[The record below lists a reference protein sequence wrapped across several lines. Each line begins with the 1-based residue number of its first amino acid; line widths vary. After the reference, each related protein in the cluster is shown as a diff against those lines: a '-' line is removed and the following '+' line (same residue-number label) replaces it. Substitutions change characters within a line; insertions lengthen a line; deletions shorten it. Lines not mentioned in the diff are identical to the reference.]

1 MHGVSVERAAMP
13 LPVGVVTEFVYD
25 WRQAWNSHD
34 VDRVIAHYHDDVE
47 YASPF
52 IAHPGRRRLRGREEL
67 RRYVTAAFERVPQL
81 SLPAPRH
88 VAIGLD
94 SVTVIYDSHHG
105 SVAAEVL
112 VLDEHLRIRSA
123 LCHYDPPPAP

>member
-1 MHGVSVERAAMP
+1 MHGVSAEPAAMS
-13 LPVGVVTEFVYD
+13 LSGGVLTEFVHD
-25 WRQAWNSHD
+25 SRHAWNSHD
-34 VDRVIAHYHDDVE
+34 VDRVIAHYRDDVE

-52 IAHPGRRRLRGREEL
+52 MADPGRRRLRGREEL

-81 SLPAPRH
+81 GLPAPRH

-112 VLDEHLRIRSA
+112 VLDEHLQIRSA